1 MKENNSIPRDKDT
14 FLLITETIL
23 ATMPVIHTIVS
34 IFANRWWFR
43 WANTKSVPPDVF
55 TRTANSTL
63 VVIHTSI
70 HLFANRSCF
79 MFADTLTVKYYTIK
93 I

>member
-1 MKENNSIPRDKDT
+1 MKENNSIPRDEET

-34 IFANRWWFR
+34 IFANRWWFS
-43 WANTKSVPPDVF
+43 WAKTNSVPSPEF
-55 TRTANSTL
+55 TRTVNSTL

-70 HLFANRSCF
+70 PLFANRSCF
-79 MFADTLTVKYYTIK
+79 IFADTLTVKYYTIK